1 MKSAAAAALVLTI
14 TPGDAWTTRKGVS
27 FEAGLAAA
35 DGLRATFTRPDKAPV
50 VIPLADLS
58 EADVETI
65 GKWRADRRNPLIVPS
80 KIAPWP
86 PRAVA
91 PAVEV
96 RFTGEKDGVFSHE
109 STHFTITSDLRLPLS
124 TVNDIAKVLE
134 GTRAALIA
142 IPLGLHAGGE
152 RARYKVDMFRDEAGY
167 TGAGGANGS
176 GGHYDSRHSR
186 MLVLLPNLGIEETDG
201 KLRLEHSRNL
211 FILKHEVTHQLID
224 RWHGRMPMWV
234 YEGIAEFIAS
244 LPYAQ
249 GHYTLQSPG
258 AGMREYVLKWSPP
271 GASRG
276 IRLIPPAHL
285 MAMDRDDWESAVSQQ
300 EAYDKYNSAA
310 LLTYYFIQRDHGAPL
325 AGYLDALRRGERPE
339 TAERHLLNGK
349 TREWL
354 NGEVVALCKKLD
366 VELLSF

>member
-1 MKSAAAAALVLTI
+1 MKSAAAALCLTI
-14 TPGDAWTTRKGVS
+14 IPCDAWTTRKGVV
-27 FEAGLAAA
+27 FEADLAAA
-35 DGLRATFTRPDKAPV
+35 DGLRATFTRPEKPPV
-50 VIPLADLS
+50 VMPLADLS
-58 EADVETI
+58 AADVETI
-65 GKWRADRRNPLIVPS
+65 GKWRANRLKPLVVPS

-91 PAVEV
+91 PAGDV
-96 RFTGEKDGVFSHE
+96 RFTGEKNGVFSHE
-109 STHFTITSDLRLPLS
+109 SANFTISSDLRLPLS

-152 RARYKVDMFRDEAGY
+152 RSRYKVDMFRDKAGY
-167 TGAGGANGS
+167 TAAGGANGS
-176 GGHYDSRHSR
+176 GGHYDSRHGR
-186 MLVLLPNLGIEETDG
+186 MLVLLPNLGIEEIDG
-201 KLRLEHSRNL
+201 KLRLDHAKHL

-249 GHYTLQSPG
+249 GHYTLRSPG
-258 AGMREYVLKWSPP
+258 AGMRDYLTKWSAP

-276 IRLIPPAHL
+276 ISLIAPAQL
-285 MAMDRDDWESAVSQQ
+285 MAMDRDDWEDAVSQQ
-300 EAYDKYNSAA
+300 GAYDRYNSAA

-325 AGYLDALRRGERPE
+325 AGYLDALRRGESQKD
-339 TAERHLLNGK
+339 AERHLLGGK
-349 TREWL
+349 SLEWL
-354 NGEVVALCKKLD
+354 NGELVALCKKLG
-366 VELLSF
+366 VELQSL